1 MYIIRRNQYKR
12 YKYNMYQMPIKV
24 LDGKYKSKYN
34 ATTVKAVKRWREANP
49 IKYRAQR
56 NKDYANEKRWTQIS
70 REFRRIL
77 L

>member
-1 MYIIRRNQYKR
+1 M
-12 YKYNMYQMPIKV
+12 

>member
-1 MYIIRRNQYKR
+1 
-12 YKYNMYQMPIKV
+12 MYQMPVKV
-24 LDGKYKSKYN
+24 LNGEYKMKYHI
-34 ATTVKAVKRWREANP
+34 TTVKAVQAWRLNNP
-49 IKYRAQR
+49 DKYRAQR

>member
-1 MYIIRRNQYKR
+1 
-12 YKYNMYQMPIKV
+12 MPVKV
-24 LDGKYKSKYN
+24 LNGEYKSKYN
-34 ATTVKAVKRWREANP
+34 NTVVKAVKAWRLNNQD
-49 IKYRAQR
+49 KYRAQR

>member
-1 MYIIRRNQYKR
+1 
-12 YKYNMYQMPIKV
+12 MYQMPVKV
-24 LDGKYKSKYN
+24 LNGEYKMKYHI
-34 ATTVKAVKRWREANP
+34 TTVKAVERWREANKD
-49 IKYRAQR
+49 KYRAQR